1 MPLRGLQ
8 VLELAGLAP
17 APFCGMVLSD
27 FGASVI
33 RMDRLKTKTFH
44 IDRLNRGKKALAV
57 DYTRADG
64 RNVFLDLCRNSDVL
78 IDPFRPGVM
87 EAHQLGPKDIQAVN
101 ERLIYARLSG
111 YGQEGPMSAK
121 AGHDI
126 NFLSLSGVLSKLG
139 PDEHSRPRPP
149 LNLLADFGGGGLLC
163 AFGILA
169 AVIGRISTAKGQVV
183 DAKYVK
189 QVVRR

>member
-1 MPLRGLQ
+1 M
-8 VLELAGLAP
+8 
-17 APFCGMVLSD
+17 SD
-27 FGASVI
+27 F
-33 RMDRLKTKTFH
+33 RL
-44 IDRLNRGKKALAV
+44 LA
-57 DYTRADG
+57 
-64 RNVFLDLCRNSDVL
+64 
-78 IDPFRPGVM
+78 DPFRPGVM
-87 EAHQLGPKDIQAVN
+87 EAHQLGPKDIQPVN

-126 NFLSLSGVLSKLG
+126 NYLSLSGVLSKLG

-149 LNLLADFGGGGLLC
+149 LNLLGDFGGGGLLC

-169 AVIGRISTAKGQVV
+169 AVIGRISTAKGQVL